1 MQVLIATD
9 VYGVGP
15 HIDELIHRALPKGVD
30 AIVIDPYGAVAM
42 NFDSEQEAYE
52 AFTESGG
59 MEVYANVLSL
69 ALQELS
75 PTVAIGFSAGGA
87 ALWQAG
93 AEANA
98 PDVEAIMAF
107 YPGQVRN
114 MLHLTPQMPT
124 QLILPA
130 SEPHF
135 DVDALV
141 TQLANHADVDIERSV
156 YLLHGFMNPLSVNF
170 DESAYEAYLDVIKGW
185 IKGE

>member
-9 VYGVGP
+9 VFGVGP
-15 HIDELIHRALPKGVD
+15 HIDELIHRGLPPGVD
-30 AIVIDPYGAVAM
+30 AIVIDPYGAM
-42 NFDSEQEAYE
+42 PMDFDNEQEAYE

-69 ALQELS
+69 ALQELQ

-98 PDVEAIMAF
+98 PEVEAIMAF
-107 YPGQVRN
+107 YPGQIRD

-135 DVDALV
+135 DVDNLV
-141 TQLANHADVDIERSV
+141 TQLAGKADVDIERSE
-156 YLLHGFMNPLSVNF
+156 YLLHGFMNPLSLNF
-170 DESAYEAYLDVIKGW
+170 DESAYEMYLEIIKGW
-185 IKGE
+185 VKGE